1 MGTTE
6 GRREVKRDVVATE
19 VAQTSL
25 KEINDKLCLTSVK
38 SEQ

>member
-6 GRREVKRDVVATE
+6 GRLEAKRDVVATE

-25 KEINDKLCLTSVK
+25 KGTNDKLCLTSVK
-38 SEQ
+38 SEW